1 MFLNGITLTLS
12 SIFLTSLNPRIAEA
26 LPQNPTVSEGQVSF
40 QQSTPHQ
47 LHILQSSHKAIINW
61 EGFSI
66 GANEGVFFV
75 QPGATA
81 AALNRVTGLTPS
93 SIAGQL
99 NANGRIFLINPNG
112 IVFLPSAQVNVG
124 SLIAS
129 TLDIK
134 DQDFLQDNFR
144 FYNLPNRPPAAIT
157 NQGRI
162 TAQEGGVVS
171 LIAPA
176 VQNTGFIAARLGQV
190 ALVSGTGVT
199 LDFTGD
205 GLLSV
210 RVDSDLSQQVTDIY
224 GRPLSSLIDQQGHIS
239 AGHVILSASAAQR
252 IMDRV
257 MNVDGIIEARAVEN
271 RQGRIILAG
280 GPTGE
285 VNISGRLDADGI
297 YGGQITVTGQDIH
310 LQNTAHLSANGNLG
324 GGQIFIG
331 GSPQGQGPLPNARNT
346 FIDAGAR
353 LEANALTQGN
363 GGTVIAWAD
372 EATHFHGHISARG
385 GSLSGNGGFAEVS
398 ARNNLYVTGFADL
411 RAPNG
416 SFGTLLLD
424 PGSITIQNGPGSN
437 TGPNT
442 FDDAHIVGQLGS
454 ANLTISTAAA
464 TSGGPE
470 TITVQSGTNITWGQN
485 TTLTLQAGRNIV
497 IQPGVIIQN
506 TSGGGITLEAD
517 GNTTAPA
524 NFSGISIQGTAAQ
537 PTRLETNL
545 GNITLTGKGGTSG
558 NNYGIQLT
566 GRATLQSNSGQI
578 TLDGTGG
585 TGGVG
590 KGILI
595 EGTATQ
601 PTLLKTDSGNIS
613 LTGKGGTS
621 GSNNYGIQLTGYA
634 TLQSNSGQIT
644 LDGTGGTGVDNNYGV
659 YLSRGAHIEN
669 STGNI
674 SISGTALGGSGQN
687 NDGVFITT
695 TPRNNDNPGTLPP
708 PSQRRQTQI
717 TNQDGNITITGTANG
732 SSSTDDGIAH
742 WNALVRTTGSGNIT
756 YTGYSGTGTGTGSKD
771 GLELQRH
778 LTGGFSAE
786 ISATGSGHIT
796 LRGVLRGGNSSDYAI
811 KFGEPSS
818 SGNPNNAFIVTSNTG
833 NICLIG
839 EHTGTASTTL
849 PGWMSI
855 RTAGTTPT
863 IQSTNGGNII
873 LVGDRLDLSISTT
886 LSSNPNTITGNRGI
900 LVVQPFTLGRDID
913 IGGTNDTTHLALS
926 NAEFGLTTGFS
937 HVIFGH
943 ENGTGTVTINSP
955 TPITR
960 NQHLTLRGG
969 NIQLNSS
976 INLGG
981 NTLALFSNGGSV
993 TQASPFIASGL
1004 ILGGSGSFILNQPS
1018 NNVNTIATASSTGAI
1033 TYQDQNAL
1041 TVGNLSIPFVTTYP
1055 NCCTASTIPLTANGI
1070 TTNNADVILRTGSSL
1085 TLDASSNLGSG
1096 NLTLISNG
1104 GVSQTPTGSITA
1116 AGLGLQGSG
1125 TFDLNNAN
1133 NDVDIL
1139 AADVNGGVS
1148 FKDSDDLTI
1157 GGPVTSTVGS
1167 DTATTAAGLT
1177 TNGNDA
1183 IIESVGSLTLAASS
1197 DLGSGTLTLI
1207 SNGGVSQTPTGSIT
1221 AAGLGLQGSG
1231 TFDLNNAN
1239 NDVDILAAD
1248 VNGGVSFKDSDDLT
1262 IGGPVTSTVG
1272 SDTATTAAGLTTNG
1286 NDAIIESVGS
1296 LTLAASSDLGSGT
1309 LTLISNGGV
1318 SQTPTGSITAAGL
1331 GLQGSG
1337 TFDLNN
1343 ASNDVDTLAAN
1354 VNGGVSFKDSDDL
1367 TIGGPV
1373 TSTVGSDTATTA
1385 AGLTTNG
1392 NDAIIESVGSLTLAA
1407 SSNLGSGNLTL
1418 ISNGGVSQT
1427 ATGSITAAGLGL
1439 QGSGT
1444 FDLNNA
1450 NNDVDILAAD
1460 VNGGVSF
1467 KDSDDLT
1474 IGGPVTSTVGSDTA
1488 TTAAGLTTNGNDAII
1503 ESVGSLTLAA
1513 SSDLGSGTLTLISN
1527 GGVSQ
1532 TPTGSITAAGLG
1544 LQGSGTFD
1552 LNNASNDVDT
1562 LAANVNGGV
1571 SFKDSDDL
1579 TIGGPV
1585 TSTVGSDT
1593 ATTAAGL
1600 TTNGNDAIIESVGS
1614 LTLAASSN
1622 LGSGNLTLISNG
1634 GVTQTATGSITA
1646 AGLGLQ
1652 GSGTFDLNNANN
1664 DVDILAADVNGGVSF
1679 KDSDDLTIGGP
1690 VTSTVGSD
1698 TATTAAGLTTNGNDA
1713 IIESVGSLTLAASSN
1728 LGSGNLTLISNGG
1741 VSQTPTGSITAAG
1754 LGLQGSGT
1762 FDLNNA
1768 SNDVD
1773 TLAAN
1778 VNGGVSFKDSDDL
1791 TIGGPVTS
1799 TVGSDTAT
1807 TAAGLTTNG
1816 NDAIIESGNTLTL
1829 AASSNLG
1836 SGTLTLI
1843 SNGGVT
1849 QTATGSITAAG
1860 LGLQGSGTFDLNNA
1874 NNDVDIL
1881 AADVNGGV
1889 SFKDSD
1895 DLTIGGPVTSTVGSD
1910 TATTAAGLTTNGNDA
1925 IIESVGS
1932 LTLAASSNL
1941 GSGNLTLISNGGV
1954 SQTAT
1959 GSITAAGLGLQGSGT
1974 FDLNNANNDVDI
1986 LAADVN
1992 GGVSFKDSDDLTI
2005 GGPVTSTVGSDTAT
2019 TAAGLTT
2026 NGNDAIIESVGSLTL
2041 AASSDL
2047 GSGNLTLIS
2056 NGGVTQ
2062 TATGSITA
2070 AGLGLQ
2076 GSGTFDLNNA
2086 NNDVDILAADVNG
2099 GVSFKDSDDLTIGG
2113 PVTSTVGSDTA
2124 TTAAGLTTTNNDAI
2138 IESGNTLTL
2147 AASSDLG
2154 SGNLTLIS
2162 NGGVTQTATGSIT
2175 AAGLGL
2181 QGSGTFDL
2189 NNANNDVD
2197 ILAADVNGGVSFK
2210 DSDDLTIGGPVT
2222 STVGSDTATTA
2233 AGLTTTNNDAIIE
2246 SGNTLT
2252 LAASSNL
2259 GSGTLTLISN
2269 GGVTQ
2274 TATGSITAAGL
2285 GLQGSGTFDLNNASN
2300 DVDILAADVNGGVSF
2315 KDSDDLTIGGPVTST
2330 VGSDTATTAAGLTTT
2345 NNDAIIESGNTL
2357 TLAASSNL
2365 GSGTLTLISNGGV
2378 TQTAT
2383 GSITAAGLGLQG
2395 SGTFDL
2401 NNASNDVDILAAD
2414 VNGGVSFKD
2423 SDDLTIGGPV
2433 TSTVG
2438 SDTATTAAGLTTNGN
2453 DAIIE
2458 SGNTLTLAASSNL
2471 GSGTL
2476 TLISNGGVTQTATG
2490 SITAAGLGLQGSG
2503 TFDLNNAS
2511 NDVDILAA
2519 DVNGGVSFKD
2529 SDDLTIGGPVTS
2541 TVGSDTATTAAG
2553 LTTTNNDAIIESGN
2567 TLTLAAS
2574 SNLGSGNLT
2583 LISNGGV
2590 SQTPTGS
2597 ITAAGLGLQGSG
2609 TFDLNNAPV
2618 AVTLFAAQVNGSL
2631 LYNGL
2636 NSVNIGTVT
2645 STVGSDIVTTTG
2657 LSAPNLPGDGNQP
2670 PSGGNQPLNGDQG
2683 ASKATLGGQRG
2694 GVTIAGTTSASCSSN
2709 REGFTEE
2716 DQKGKSK
2723 SRLVLINSQQTAVD
2737 PLTQLTVYENEEWT
2751 DEGQCVNLEL
2761 ETDSLQ

>member
-144 FYNLPNRPPAAIT
+144 FYNLSNRPPAAIT

-176 VQNTGFIAARLGQV
+176 VQNTGFISARLGQV

-621 GSNNYGIQLTGYA
+621 GSNNYGIQLTGHA

-644 LDGTGGTGVDNNYGV
+644 LNGTGGTGGSNNYGV
-659 YLSRGAHIEN
+659 YLSRGARIEN

-674 SISGTALGGSGQN
+674 TITGTAPGGSGQN

-695 TPRNNDNPGTLPP
+695 TPRSGSSGDNPNTLPP
-708 PSQRRQTQI
+708 PPQRRQTKI
-717 TNQDGNITITGTANG
+717 TNHDGNITITGYANG
-732 SSSTDDGIAH
+732 SSATDDGIAH
-742 WNALVRTTGSGNIT
+742 WNALVQTTGIGNIT
-756 YTGYSGTGTGTGSKD
+756 YTGYSGTGSNNGSKD

-778 LTGGFSAE
+778 LTDNFSAE
-786 ISATGSGHIT
+786 ISAAGSGHIT
-796 LRGVLRGGNSSDYAI
+796 LKGVLRGGNSTDNAI
-811 KFGEPSS
+811 KFGETSS
-818 SGNPNNAFIVTSNTG
+818 SSNPNNAFIVTSNTG

-839 EHTGTASTTL
+839 EHTATVSTTL
-849 PGWMSI
+849 DWMSI
-855 RTAGTTPT
+855 PTAGVTPT

-873 LVGDRLDLSISTT
+873 LVGDRLNLSNSTT
-886 LSSNPNTITGNRGI
+886 LSSNGGI
-900 LVVQPFTLGRDID
+900 LVVQPFTPGRDID
-913 IGGTNDTTHLALS
+913 IAGTAPDTTHLALS

-969 NIQLNSS
+969 SIQLNSP
-976 INLGG
+976 INLLGG

-993 TQASPFIASGL
+993 TQTSPFTASGL

-1018 NNVNTIATASSTGAI
+1018 NDVNTIATASSTGAI
-1033 TYQDQNAL
+1033 TYRDQNDL

-1055 NCCTASTIPLTANGI
+1055 NCCTASTTFLTANGI
-1070 TTNNADVILRTGSSL
+1070 TTNNADVILRTVGPL
-1085 TLDASSNLGSG
+1085 TLG
-1096 NLTLISNG
+1096 
-1104 GVSQTPTGSITA
+1104 
-1116 AGLGLQGSG
+1116 
-1125 TFDLNNAN
+1125 
-1133 NDVDIL
+1133 
-1139 AADVNGGVS
+1139 
-1148 FKDSDDLTI
+1148 
-1157 GGPVTSTVGS
+1157 
-1167 DTATTAAGLT
+1167 
-1177 TNGNDA
+1177 
-1183 IIESVGSLTLAASS
+1183 
-1197 DLGSGTLTLI
+1197 
-1207 SNGGVSQTPTGSIT
+1207 
-1221 AAGLGLQGSG
+1221 
-1231 TFDLNNAN
+1231 
-1239 NDVDILAAD
+1239 
-1248 VNGGVSFKDSDDLT
+1248 
-1262 IGGPVTSTVG
+1262 
-1272 SDTATTAAGLTTNG
+1272 
-1286 NDAIIESVGS
+1286 
-1296 LTLAASSDLGSGT
+1296 
-1309 LTLISNGGV
+1309 
-1318 SQTPTGSITAAGL
+1318 
-1331 GLQGSG
+1331 
-1337 TFDLNN
+1337 
-1343 ASNDVDTLAAN
+1343 
-1354 VNGGVSFKDSDDL
+1354 
-1367 TIGGPV
+1367 
-1373 TSTVGSDTATTA
+1373 
-1385 AGLTTNG
+1385 
-1392 NDAIIESVGSLTLAA
+1392 
-1407 SSNLGSGNLTL
+1407 
-1418 ISNGGVSQT
+1418 
-1427 ATGSITAAGLGL
+1427 
-1439 QGSGT
+1439 
-1444 FDLNNA
+1444 
-1450 NNDVDILAAD
+1450 
-1460 VNGGVSF
+1460 
-1467 KDSDDLT
+1467 
-1474 IGGPVTSTVGSDTA
+1474 
-1488 TTAAGLTTNGNDAII
+1488 
-1503 ESVGSLTLAA
+1503 
-1513 SSDLGSGTLTLISN
+1513 
-1527 GGVSQ
+1527 
-1532 TPTGSITAAGLG
+1532 
-1544 LQGSGTFD
+1544 
-1552 LNNASNDVDT
+1552 
-1562 LAANVNGGV
+1562 
-1571 SFKDSDDL
+1571 
-1579 TIGGPV
+1579 
-1585 TSTVGSDT
+1585 
-1593 ATTAAGL
+1593 
-1600 TTNGNDAIIESVGS
+1600 
-1614 LTLAASSN
+1614 ASSN

-1664 DVDILAADVNGGVSF
+1664 DVDILAAN
-1679 KDSDDLTIGGP
+1679 
-1690 VTSTVGSD
+1690 
-1698 TATTAAGLTTNGNDA
+1698 
-1713 IIESVGSLTLAASSN
+1713 
-1728 LGSGNLTLISNGG
+1728 
-1741 VSQTPTGSITAAG
+1741 
-1754 LGLQGSGT
+1754 
-1762 FDLNNA
+1762 
-1768 SNDVD
+1768 
-1773 TLAAN
+1773 
-1778 VNGGVSFKDSDDL
+1778 
-1791 TIGGPVTS
+1791 
-1799 TVGSDTAT
+1799 
-1807 TAAGLTTNG
+1807 
-1816 NDAIIESGNTLTL
+1816 
-1829 AASSNLG
+1829 
-1836 SGTLTLI
+1836 
-1843 SNGGVT
+1843 
-1849 QTATGSITAAG
+1849 
-1860 LGLQGSGTFDLNNA
+1860 
-1874 NNDVDIL
+1874 
-1881 AADVNGGV
+1881 
-1889 SFKDSD
+1889 
-1895 DLTIGGPVTSTVGSD
+1895 
-1910 TATTAAGLTTNGNDA
+1910 
-1925 IIESVGS
+1925 
-1932 LTLAASSNL
+1932 
-1941 GSGNLTLISNGGV
+1941 
-1954 SQTAT
+1954 
-1959 GSITAAGLGLQGSGT
+1959 
-1974 FDLNNANNDVDI
+1974 
-1986 LAADVN
+1986 
-1992 GGVSFKDSDDLTI
+1992 
-2005 GGPVTSTVGSDTAT
+2005 
-2019 TAAGLTT
+2019 
-2026 NGNDAIIESVGSLTL
+2026 
-2041 AASSDL
+2041 
-2047 GSGNLTLIS
+2047 
-2056 NGGVTQ
+2056 
-2062 TATGSITA
+2062 
-2070 AGLGLQ
+2070 
-2076 GSGTFDLNNA
+2076 
-2086 NNDVDILAADVNG
+2086 VNG

-2147 AASSDLG
+2147 GASSNLG

-2162 NGGVTQTATGSIT
+2162 G
-2175 AAGLGL
+2175 
-2181 QGSGTFDL
+2181 
-2189 NNANNDVD
+2189 
-2197 ILAADVNGGVSFK
+2197 GGVS
-2210 DSDDLTIGGPVT
+2210 
-2222 STVGSDTATTA
+2222 
-2233 AGLTTTNNDAIIE
+2233 
-2246 SGNTLT
+2246 
-2252 LAASSNL
+2252 
-2259 GSGTLTLISN
+2259 
-2269 GGVTQ
+2269 Q
-2274 TATGSITAAGL
+2274 TPAGSITAAGL

-2300 DVDILAADVNGGVSF
+2300 DVN
-2315 KDSDDLTIGGPVTST
+2315 
-2330 VGSDTATTAAGLTTT
+2330 
-2345 NNDAIIESGNTL
+2345 
-2357 TLAASSNL
+2357 TLAAN
-2365 GSGTLTLISNGGV
+2365 
-2378 TQTAT
+2378 
-2383 GSITAAGLGLQG
+2383 
-2395 SGTFDL
+2395 
-2401 NNASNDVDILAAD
+2401 
-2414 VNGGVSFKD
+2414 
-2423 SDDLTIGGPV
+2423 
-2433 TSTVG
+2433 
-2438 SDTATTAAGLTTNGN
+2438 
-2453 DAIIE
+2453 
-2458 SGNTLTLAASSNL
+2458 
-2471 GSGTL
+2471 
-2476 TLISNGGVTQTATG
+2476 
-2490 SITAAGLGLQGSG
+2490 
-2503 TFDLNNAS
+2503 
-2511 NDVDILAA
+2511 
-2519 DVNGGVSFKD
+2519 VNGGVSFKD

-2590 SQTPTGS
+2590 TQTATGS

-2657 LSAPNLPGDGNQP
+2657 LSAPNLPGGGNQPPSGGNQPPSAPNLPGGGNQPPSGGNQPPSGGNQPPSAPNLPGDGNQP

-2761 ETDSLQ
+2761 KTDSLQ

>member
-1 MFLNGITLTLS
+1 MKKIFSVFLNGITLTLS
-12 SIFLTSLNPRIAEA
+12 SIFLTSLSPRIAEA

-144 FYNLPNRPPAAIT
+144 FYNLSNRPPAAIT

-176 VQNTGFIAARLGQV
+176 VQNTGFISARLGQV

-210 RVDSDLSQQVTDIY
+210 RVDSDLSQQVTDVY

-424 PGSITIQNGPGSN
+424 PGSITIQNGLGSN

-464 TSGGPE
+464 TSGGSE
-470 TITVQSGTNITWGQN
+470 TITVQTNTNITWSQN

-497 IQPGVIIQN
+497 IQPGVTIQN
-506 TSGGGITLEAD
+506 TGGGGITLEANISGGTS
-517 GNTTAPA
+517 GN
-524 NFSGISIQGTAAQ
+524 FKGIFIEGTAAQ
-537 PTRLETNL
+537 PTLLATNS
-545 GNITLTGKGGTSG
+545 GNITLTG
-558 NNYGIQLT
+558 
-566 GRATLQSNSGQI
+566 R
-578 TLDGTGG
+578 
-585 TGGVG
+585 
-590 KGILI
+590 
-595 EGTATQ
+595 
-601 PTLLKTDSGNIS
+601 
-613 LTGKGGTS
+613 GGTS
-621 GSNNYGIQLTGYA
+621 GSNNYGIQLTGHA
-634 TLQSNSGQIT
+634 TLRSDSGQIT
-644 LDGTGGTGVDNNYGV
+644 LNGTGGTGGGSSYGV
-659 YLSRGAHIEN
+659 YLSRGARIEN
-669 STGNI
+669 ITGNI
-674 SISGTALGGSGQN
+674 SITGIAAGGSGSN

-695 TPRNNDNPGTLPP
+695 TPRGTDNPNTSG
-708 PSQRRQTQI
+708 SRQTQI
-717 TNQDGNITITGTANG
+717 TNQDGNITIKGTANG

-756 YTGYSGTGTGTGSKD
+756 YEGYSGTGTGTGSKD

-778 LTGGFSAE
+778 LTDGFSAE
-786 ISATGSGHIT
+786 ISAMGSGHIT
-796 LRGVLRGGNSSDYAI
+796 LKGVLRGGNPTDYAI

-839 EHTGTASTTL
+839 EHTGTASSAITQN
-849 PGWMSI
+849 WMSI
-855 RTAGTTPT
+855 RTAGATPT

-873 LVGDRLDLSISTT
+873 LVGDRLDLSSNTT
-886 LSSNPNTITGNRGI
+886 LGSSGI
-900 LVVQPFTLGRDID
+900 LVIQPFTPGRDID
-913 IGGTNDTTHLALS
+913 IAGTAPDTTHLALS
-926 NAEFGLTTGFS
+926 STEFGLTNGFS

-943 ENGTGTVTINSP
+943 ENGTGTVTINS
-955 TPITR
+955 PITR

-993 TQASPFIASGL
+993 TQTSPFTASGL

-1033 TYQDQNAL
+1033 TYQDQDDL
-1041 TVGNLSIPFVTTYP
+1041 TVGHLSIPFVTTYP
-1055 NCCTASTIPLTANGI
+1055 NCCTDSTTTLTANGI
-1070 TTNNADVILRTGSSL
+1070 TTNNADVILRTGGLL

-1096 NLTLISNG
+1096 NLTLISNN
-1104 GVSQTPTGSITA
+1104 GVTQTATGSITA
-1116 AGLGLQGSG
+1116 
-1125 TFDLNNAN
+1125 T
-1133 NDVDIL
+1133 
-1139 AADVNGGVS
+1139 
-1148 FKDSDDLTI
+1148 
-1157 GGPVTSTVGS
+1157 
-1167 DTATTAAGLT
+1167 
-1177 TNGNDA
+1177 
-1183 IIESVGSLTLAASS
+1183 
-1197 DLGSGTLTLI
+1197 
-1207 SNGGVSQTPTGSIT
+1207 
-1221 AAGLGLQGSG
+1221 
-1231 TFDLNNAN
+1231 
-1239 NDVDILAAD
+1239 
-1248 VNGGVSFKDSDDLT
+1248 
-1262 IGGPVTSTVG
+1262 
-1272 SDTATTAAGLTTNG
+1272 
-1286 NDAIIESVGS
+1286 
-1296 LTLAASSDLGSGT
+1296 
-1309 LTLISNGGV
+1309 
-1318 SQTPTGSITAAGL
+1318 GL

-1385 AGLTTNG
+1385 AGLTTTN
-1392 NDAIIESVGSLTLAA
+1392 NDAIIESGNTLTLAA

-1418 ISNGGVSQT
+1418 MSNGGVTQT
-1427 ATGSITAAGLGL
+1427 TTGSITA
-1439 QGSGT
+1439 T
-1444 FDLNNA
+1444 
-1450 NNDVDILAAD
+1450 
-1460 VNGGVSF
+1460 
-1467 KDSDDLT
+1467 
-1474 IGGPVTSTVGSDTA
+1474 
-1488 TTAAGLTTNGNDAII
+1488 
-1503 ESVGSLTLAA
+1503 
-1513 SSDLGSGTLTLISN
+1513 
-1527 GGVSQ
+1527 
-1532 TPTGSITAAGLG
+1532 GLG

-1562 LAANVNGGV
+1562 LAANV
-1571 SFKDSDDL
+1571 
-1579 TIGGPV
+1579 T
-1585 TSTVGSDT
+1585 
-1593 ATTAAGL
+1593 
-1600 TTNGNDAIIESVGS
+1600 
-1614 LTLAASSN
+1614 
-1622 LGSGNLTLISNG
+1622 
-1634 GVTQTATGSITA
+1634 
-1646 AGLGLQ
+1646 
-1652 GSGTFDLNNANN
+1652 
-1664 DVDILAADVNGGVSF
+1664 
-1679 KDSDDLTIGGP
+1679 
-1690 VTSTVGSD
+1690 
-1698 TATTAAGLTTNGNDA
+1698 
-1713 IIESVGSLTLAASSN
+1713 
-1728 LGSGNLTLISNGG
+1728 
-1741 VSQTPTGSITAAG
+1741 
-1754 LGLQGSGT
+1754 
-1762 FDLNNA
+1762 
-1768 SNDVD
+1768 
-1773 TLAAN
+1773 
-1778 VNGGVSFKDSDDL
+1778 
-1791 TIGGPVTS
+1791 
-1799 TVGSDTAT
+1799 
-1807 TAAGLTTNG
+1807 
-1816 NDAIIESGNTLTL
+1816 
-1829 AASSNLG
+1829 
-1836 SGTLTLI
+1836 
-1843 SNGGVT
+1843 
-1849 QTATGSITAAG
+1849 
-1860 LGLQGSGTFDLNNA
+1860 
-1874 NNDVDIL
+1874 
-1881 AADVNGGV
+1881 
-1889 SFKDSD
+1889 
-1895 DLTIGGPVTSTVGSD
+1895 
-1910 TATTAAGLTTNGNDA
+1910 
-1925 IIESVGS
+1925 
-1932 LTLAASSNL
+1932 
-1941 GSGNLTLISNGGV
+1941 
-1954 SQTAT
+1954 
-1959 GSITAAGLGLQGSGT
+1959 
-1974 FDLNNANNDVDI
+1974 
-1986 LAADVN
+1986 
-1992 GGVSFKDSDDLTI
+1992 
-2005 GGPVTSTVGSDTAT
+2005 
-2019 TAAGLTT
+2019 
-2026 NGNDAIIESVGSLTL
+2026 
-2041 AASSDL
+2041 
-2047 GSGNLTLIS
+2047 
-2056 NGGVTQ
+2056 
-2062 TATGSITA
+2062 
-2070 AGLGLQ
+2070 
-2076 GSGTFDLNNA
+2076 
-2086 NNDVDILAADVNG
+2086 
-2099 GVSFKDSDDLTIGG
+2099 
-2113 PVTSTVGSDTA
+2113 
-2124 TTAAGLTTTNNDAI
+2124 
-2138 IESGNTLTL
+2138 
-2147 AASSDLG
+2147 
-2154 SGNLTLIS
+2154 
-2162 NGGVTQTATGSIT
+2162 
-2175 AAGLGL
+2175 
-2181 QGSGTFDL
+2181 
-2189 NNANNDVD
+2189 
-2197 ILAADVNGGVSFK
+2197 
-2210 DSDDLTIGGPVT
+2210 
-2222 STVGSDTATTA
+2222 
-2233 AGLTTTNNDAIIE
+2233 
-2246 SGNTLT
+2246 
-2252 LAASSNL
+2252 
-2259 GSGTLTLISN
+2259 
-2269 GGVTQ
+2269 
-2274 TATGSITAAGL
+2274 
-2285 GLQGSGTFDLNNASN
+2285 
-2300 DVDILAADVNGGVSF
+2300 
-2315 KDSDDLTIGGPVTST
+2315 
-2330 VGSDTATTAAGLTTT
+2330 
-2345 NNDAIIESGNTL
+2345 
-2357 TLAASSNL
+2357 
-2365 GSGTLTLISNGGV
+2365 
-2378 TQTAT
+2378 
-2383 GSITAAGLGLQG
+2383 
-2395 SGTFDL
+2395 
-2401 NNASNDVDILAAD
+2401 
-2414 VNGGVSFKD
+2414 
-2423 SDDLTIGGPV
+2423 
-2433 TSTVG
+2433 
-2438 SDTATTAAGLTTNGN
+2438 
-2453 DAIIE
+2453 
-2458 SGNTLTLAASSNL
+2458 
-2471 GSGTL
+2471 
-2476 TLISNGGVTQTATG
+2476 
-2490 SITAAGLGLQGSG
+2490 
-2503 TFDLNNAS
+2503 
-2511 NDVDILAA
+2511 
-2519 DVNGGVSFKD
+2519 GGVSFKD

-2583 LISNGGV
+2583 LISNNGV
-2590 SQTPTGS
+2590 TQTATGS
-2597 ITAAGLGLQGSG
+2597 ITAAGLGLQGSGTFDLNNASNDVNILAANVNGGVSFKDSDDLTIGGPVTSTVGSDTATTAAGLTTTNNDAIIESGNTLTLAASSNLGSGNLTLMSNGGVTQTATGSITAAGLGLQGSGTFDLNNASNDVDTLAANVTGGVSFKDSDDLTIGGPVTSTVGSDTATTAAGLTTTNNDAIIESGNTLTLAASSNLGSGNLTLISNNGVTQTATGSITAAGLGLQGSGTFDLNNASNDVDTLAANVTGGVSFKDSDDLTIGGPVTSTVGSDTATTAAGLTTTNNDAIIESGNTLTLAASSNLGSGNLTLMSNGGVTQTATGSITATGLGLQGSGTFDLNNASNDVDTLAANVNGGVSFKDSDDLTIGGPVTSTVGSDTATTAAGLTTTNNDAIIESGNTLTLAASSNLGSGNLTLMSNGGVTQTATGSITAAGLGLQGSGTFDLNNASNDVDTLAANVTGGVSFKDSDDLTIGGPVTSTVGSDTATTAAGLTTTNNDAIIESGNTLTLDASSNLGSGNLTLISNNGVTQTATGSITATGLGLQGSGTFDLNNASNDVDTLAANVTGGVSFKDSDDLTIGGPVTSTVGSDTATTAAGLTTTNNDAIIESGNTLTLAASSNLGSGNLTLMSNGGVTQTATGSITAAGLGLQGSGTFDLNNASNDVDTLAANVTGGVSFKDSDDLTIGGPVTSTVGSDTATTAAGLTTTNNDAIIESGNTLTLDASSNLGSGNLTLISNNGVTQTATGSITATGLGLQGSGTFDLNNASNDVDTLAANVTGGVSFKDSDDLTIGGPVTSTVGSDTATTAAGLTTTNNDAIIESGNTLTLAASSNLGSGNLTLMSNGGVTQTATGSITAAGLGLQGSGTFDLNNASNDVDTLAANVTGGVSFKDSDDLTIGGPVTSTVGSDTATTAAGLTTTNNDAIIESGNTLTLDASSNLGSGNLTLISNNGVTQTATGSITATGLGLQGSGTFDLNNASNDVDTLAANVTGGVSFKDSDDLTIGGPVTSTVGSDTATTAAGLTTTNNDAIIESGNTLTLAASSNLGSGNLTLISNNGVTQTATGSITATGLGLQGSGTFDLNNASNDVDTLAANVNGGVSFKDSDDLTIGGPVTSTVGSDTATTAAGLTTTNNDAIIESGNTLTLAASSNFGSGNLTLISNNGVTQTATGSITATGLGLQGSGTFDLNNASNDVDTLAANVTGGVSFKDSDDLTIGGPVTSTVGSDTATTAAGLTTTNNDAIIESGNTLTLAASSNFGSGNLTLISNNGVTQTATGSITATGLGLQGSG

-2657 LSAPNLPGDGNQP
+2657 LSAPNLPGGGNQPPSGGNQPPSAPNLPGGGNQPPSGGNQPPSAPNLPGDGNQP